1 MNKIFKKNFFFWCYW
16 LKNLVCVDFN
26 ELYGIGYVFKEL
38 EKFFLVIVFVII
50 FVNWWNVFII
60 LLFLIFMFDSMGIFI
75 WFIVVLVNIG
85 LIKLGNV
92 FVIGA
97 VFN

>member
-1 MNKIFKKNFFFWCYW
+1 M
-16 LKNLVCVDFN
+16 VCVDFN